1 MQLSA
6 AYREQVVVSV
16 AAALF
21 LRFFFAGLS
30 TLSLGSTVRM
40 RCGVLVL
47 KSAWPLTC
55 PGFLIWRSFS
65 SSTPV
70 RRSQRV
76 NNTGGWTS
84 SGRDPQKETYS
95 ADHIVFMFSDISLLF
110 FLFYGFFFSMVKYW
124 KVFPLQACKNVFKRN
139 NQRGNITHS
148 WGYKQP
154 VTRSK
159 HCFVLKGHRR

>member
-1 MQLSA
+1 MQLLA

-76 NNTGGWTS
+76 NNTGGGTS
-84 SGRDPQKETYS
+84 SDRDPQKETYS

-110 FLFYGFFFSMVKYW
+110 FLFYGFFFFLWWNTGKFSLFGLVKM
-124 KVFPLQACKNVFKRN
+124 FSNETI
-139 NQRGNITHS
+139 RGETSLTAEDISSPWRGVNTAL
-148 WGYKQP
+148 
-154 VTRSK
+154 
-159 HCFVLKGHRR
+159 F

>member
-76 NNTGGWTS
+76 NNTGGDELG
-84 SGRDPQKETYS
+84 SGPAEGNLLCRPHCVY
-95 ADHIVFMFSDISLLF
+95 VFRHFSFVFSLLWFFFFLWWNTGKFSLFRLVKMFSNETIRGETSLTAEDISSPWRGVNTALF
-110 FLFYGFFFSMVKYW
+110 
-124 KVFPLQACKNVFKRN
+124 
-139 NQRGNITHS
+139 
-148 WGYKQP
+148 
-154 VTRSK
+154 
-159 HCFVLKGHRR
+159 